1 MARKS
6 YGLPYMGSKNKIAEK
21 IVDILPKA
29 RNLYD
34 LFAGGCA
41 ISHCALISGK
51 WENIIANDISDMPN
65 LFVDAING
73 DLRDVN
79 RWVSR
84 EEFNMLKESD
94 PLVRC
99 VWSFGNNGVDYLYS
113 RELEPYKKALHEML
127 FAPTVDE
134 RRLKYRV
141 VVKELRE
148 LLYKSNGNVT
158 TTHLSI
164 ESLERIRSLS
174 ALQSMER
181 VERIRSLSGD
191 YRSVEIVED
200 SIIYCD
206 IPYTQTTSD
215 KGNKY
220 GSQFN
225 HQEFYDWCEAQKQPV
240 FISEYWMP
248 EDRFECIA
256 QWKLTCHMSAQ
267 SNSTKRVEKLFIPK
281 TQL

>member
-21 IVDILPKA
+21 IVGILPKA

-73 DLRDVN
+73 DLRDVK

-84 EEFNMLKESD
+84 EEFNMFKESD
-94 PLVRC
+94 PFVRC

-158 TTHLSI
+158 TTHLSM

-174 ALQSMER
+174 ALQSVER
-181 VERIRSLSGD
+181 VERIRSLSALQ
-191 YRSVEIVED
+191 SVEIVED

-206 IPYTQTTSD
+206 IPYMQTTSD

-225 HQEFYDWCEAQKQPV
+225 HQEFYDWCEAQTQPV

-256 QWKLTCHMSAQ
+256 QWELTCSLSAQ
-267 SNSTKRVEKLFIPK
+267 SNSTKRVEKLFRPK